1 MKLRSNMVYSMLLDG
16 KIAIVTGASQGI
28 GQACAERLARDGAK
42 VVVSDVNDE
51 MGAKVVAG
59 IKAAGGE
66 AIYHRCDV
74 SQKLDVHNL
83 VAQTLEHFQAIDVLV
98 NNAGIVDD
106 KPFLDL
112 DESEFDRILRIN
124 LKGSFLCAQAVAR
137 QMVKQV
143 ETGRP
148 AGAIVNMSSINA
160 WFGLPAHVAYSTSK
174 GGVTQLTKSMAIAL
188 APHGIRVNAVGPGS
202 IETPMLAEVV
212 KDKAFR
218 TKALSR
224 TPIGRFGKPK
234 EMAAV
239 VAWLASEQ
247 ASYVTGTTVYAD
259 GGRMGLNYFVPVK
272 D

>member
-1 MKLRSNMVYSMLLDG
+1 MKLRSNMVCSMLLDG

-83 VAQTLEHFQAIDVLV
+83 VAQTLEHFQAVDVLV
-98 NNAGIVDD
+98 NNAGVVDD

-112 DESEFDRILRIN
+112 DEGEFDRILRIN

-137 QMVKQV
+137 QMVKQI
-143 ETGRP
+143 EAGGP
-148 AGAIVNMSSINA
+148 AGAIVNLSSINA
-160 WFGLPAHVAYSTSK
+160 WFGLPDHVAYSTSK

-224 TPIGRFGKPK
+224 TPIGRFGKPE